1 MYPVCLPEIKLR
13 MSLETNW
20 DRVESRWSI
29 SQAATLVRPRET
41 KPSRKAPVPKNI
53 GNQVKGSRTSIQPPR
68 KATSNPPAAI
78 LSIPTRINP

>member
-1 MYPVCLPEIKLR
+1 MV
-13 MSLETNW
+13 N
-20 DRVESRWSI
+20 
-29 SQAATLVRPRET
+29 
-41 KPSRKAPVPKNI
+41 KPSSNTRKAARNKALKKAPVPKNI